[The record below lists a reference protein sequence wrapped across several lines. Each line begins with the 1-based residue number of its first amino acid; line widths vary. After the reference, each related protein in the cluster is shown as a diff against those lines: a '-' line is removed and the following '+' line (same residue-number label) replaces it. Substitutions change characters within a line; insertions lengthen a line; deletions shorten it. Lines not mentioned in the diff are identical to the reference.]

1 MPTYSI
7 ASVLHMSDDTGD
19 LNGDPIEALRSVAA
33 SGYDEVELIA
43 EGVGWEDGP
52 PDSAPFREAL
62 ESTGLYPHTIHAPF
76 KSINLASMDE
86 GERKDSVAQVAAA
99 MRFHAEV
106 GGRTI
111 IVHPSGSPT
120 SPDEPLYTKENVGA
134 TTEMAHRSVS
144 ELVRVGEE
152 TGVRMA
158 LENLVAKV
166 GFDARPLETMQ
177 ELRSFMADLPAEYVG
192 ICHDIG
198 HTRLRKLDVANET
211 RIASDR
217 LYALHHPGRFLGRG
231 RSPATRSRGHR
242 LRLVRAGAGGHWVQR
257 CVDDGSAR
265 DESSGNDRGRCHR
278 VGGYSGQVDGRGDSE
293 RQVAFEPVTFGAG
306 L

>member
-7 ASVLHMSDDTGD
+7 ASALYMADDAGAFV
-19 LNGDPIEALRSVAA
+19 GDPVEALRSVAA
-33 SGYDEVELIA
+33 SGYAEVELIA

-52 PDSAPFREAL
+52 PDSAPFRDAL
-62 ESTGLYPHTIHAPF
+62 ESSGLYPHTIHAPF
-76 KSINLASMDE
+76 KSINLASFDE
-86 GERKDSVAQVAAA
+86 DERKKSVAQVAAA

-106 GGRTI
+106 WGRTI

-120 SPDEPLYTKENVGA
+120 SPDVPLYTKENVGA
-134 TTEMAHRSVS
+134 ATERAHRSIS

-158 LENLVAKV
+158 LENLVGKM
-166 GFDARPLETMQ
+166 GFPARPLETMQ

-198 HTRLRKLDVANET
+198 HTRLRKLDVADET

-217 LYALHHPGRFLGRG
+217 LYALHIQDGSSDEDDHLPPGHGVIDFDSFGQALEDIGFNGAWTLEVLATNHPGTVEDVAIEVAAIRDR
-231 RSPATRSRGHR
+231 
-242 LRLVRAGAGGHWVQR
+242 WVAE
-257 CVDDGSAR
+257 GM
-265 DESSGNDRGRCHR
+265 GN
-278 VGGYSGQVDGRGDSE
+278 
-293 RQVAFEPVTFGAG
+293 VT
-306 L
+306 

>member
-7 ASVLHMSDDTGD
+7 ASVLHMSDNTGD

-86 GERKDSVAQVAAA
+86 EERKESVAQVAAA

-120 SPDEPLYTKENVGA
+120 SPDVPLYTRENVGA
-134 TTEMAHRSVS
+134 ATERAHRSIS

-158 LENLVAKV
+158 LENLVGKM
-166 GFDARPLETMQ
+166 GFPARPLETMQ

-198 HTRLRKLDVANET
+198 HTRLRKLDVAEET
-211 RIASDR
+211 RIASER
-217 LYALHHPGRFLGRG
+217 LYALHIQDGSSDEDDHLPPGHGVIDFDSFGQALDDIGFDGAWTLEVLATNHPGTVEDVAIELTTIRDR
-231 RSPATRSRGHR
+231 
-242 LRLVRAGAGGHWVQR
+242 WVAE
-257 CVDDGSAR
+257 GM
-265 DESSGNDRGRCHR
+265 GN
-278 VGGYSGQVDGRGDSE
+278 VK
-293 RQVAFEPVTFGAG
+293 
-306 L
+306 

>member
-7 ASVLHMSDDTGD
+7 ASVLHISDKTGE
-19 LNGDPIEALRSVAA
+19 LNGNPLEALRSVAA
-33 SGYDEVELIA
+33 SGYSEVELIA

-52 PDSAPFREAL
+52 PDPAPYREAL

-76 KSINLASMDE
+76 RSINLASFDE
-86 GERKDSVAQVAAA
+86 DERMDSVAQVAAA

-120 SPDEPLYTKENVGA
+120 SPDVPLYTRENVGA
-134 TTEMAHRSVS
+134 ATEQAHRSIS

-158 LENLVAKV
+158 LENLVGKM
-166 GFDARPLETMQ
+166 GFPARPLETMQ

-198 HTRLRKLDVANET
+198 HTRLRKLDIAEET
-211 RIASDR
+211 RTASER
-217 LYALHHPGRFLGRG
+217 LYALHIQDGSSDEDDHLPPGHGVIDFDSFGQALDDIGFDGAWTMEVLATNHPGTVEDVAIEL
-231 RSPATRSRGHR
+231 AEI
-242 LRLVRAGAGGHWVQR
+242 
-257 CVDDGSAR
+257 R
-265 DESSGNDRGRCHR
+265 DRWLAEGIRN
-278 VGGYSGQVDGRGDSE
+278 
-293 RQVAFEPVTFGAG
+293 
-306 L
+306 LK